1 MVRRCCVSECRSGKN
16 VPSHAFPKDVE
27 RRKKWF
33 QKLNMKQ
40 LEDESEIKKLRICYK
55 HFRDDDYSGSPT
67 RRILLHFA
75 VPSVLVS
82 QHISNVSQHV
92 SENINVD
99 YNEHGKQ
106 HIEQHEEQH
115 EQTLHISEVSQHTSE
130 NINVNYNEHGKQHI
144 EQHEEQ
150 HEQTLHISEVS
161 QHISDNINVDYNE
174 HGKQH
179 IERHEEQHEQTLN
192 RQEQTLLHEQE
203 TLQQQN
209 NMLLRQEK
217 NEKALAEQQI
227 ELQKYKEATSFAL
240 RQQQKDIENIQKT
253 LNEQN
258 ARLKLCARPN
268 LQEIT
273 RKNLLSPTAK
283 KLYEKIVKMK
293 KAYRRL
299 KRLTNVAKKNN
310 RSRTIQL
317 CTNDHKGN
325 IDTTAHVRQNFM
337 NMLIRNH
344 DKAPQ
349 VHFQS

>member
-92 SENINVD
+92 SE
-99 YNEHGKQ
+99 
-106 HIEQHEEQH
+106 
-115 EQTLHISEVSQHTSE
+115 
-130 NINVNYNEHGKQHI
+130 
-144 EQHEEQ
+144 
-150 HEQTLHISEVS
+150 
-161 QHISDNINVDYNE
+161 NINVDYNE